1 MTIGEIARL
10 KGYVGAWDALSRDAA
25 SALEHARAVQELE
38 TKEEN
43 VEELTEEAAQKT
55 GTLEERFAKEER
67 VTFFSGKYDRLSAT
81 ISVFSGAGGRDA
93 ADWASML
100 VRMYTRYAD
109 RQGWKVR
116 VLHEHRDPEGGVKS
130 ATLEVTGPD
139 VYGALRFETGVHRLV
154 RISPFDANKR
164 RHTSFAMVEALPV
177 LEQASVEAQEI
188 RAEDIEVETFRSS
201 GPGGQNVN
209 RRETAVRV
217 RHIPTGLV
225 AECQLE
231 RLQGENKNRAIALL
245 AAKVALMKEET
256 QRKEVSALRGEKVAA
271 AWGNQI
277 RSYVV
282 HPYKMVKDHRTN
294 FESSQPDAVLNGN
307 LDQFIDAQ
315 VRQLG
320 LDVSPIKRE

>member
-1 MTIGEIARL
+1 M
-10 KGYVGAWDALSRDAA
+10 
-25 SALEHARAVQELE
+25 
-38 TKEEN
+38 
-43 VEELTEEAAQKT
+43 
-55 GTLEERFAKEER
+55 
-67 VTFFSGKYDRLSAT
+67 
-81 ISVFSGAGGRDA
+81 
-93 ADWASML
+93 
-100 VRMYTRYAD
+100 
-109 RQGWKVR
+109 
-116 VLHEHRDPEGGVKS
+116 
-130 ATLEVTGPD
+130 
-139 VYGALRFETGVHRLV
+139 
-154 RISPFDANKR
+154 
-164 RHTSFAMVEALPV
+164 
-177 LEQASVEAQEI
+177 
-188 RAEDIEVETFRSS
+188 
-201 GPGGQNVN
+201 N

-245 AAKVALMKEET
+245 AAKVALMKEEA

-294 FESSQPDAVLNGN
+294 CESPQPDVVLDGN

-320 LDVSPIKRE
+320 VDVQKP